1 MLLNS
6 PGDGYGQHGSFLFLD
21 AFVERHRACLSTLA
35 GEFN

>member
-6 PGDGYGQHGSFLFLD
+6 PGDGYGQHGSFLFRD
-21 AFVERHRACLSTLA
+21 AFVEGPRALLSALA